1 LLDKLTKLLDNL
13 PINQVLR
20 SPLLYRRSIIR
31 RIGELDHIYASCR
44 APGYR
49 ALTFNIFNSGSQI

>member
-1 LLDKLTKLLDNL
+1 LDNL